1 MLGTVIGI
9 IPTSAFNV
17 YLGSLVADMTHLI
30 SIDTI
35 AQSPMT
41 VWLYWVEQQFDPTNK
56 SFITRIFSI
65 THINLNQRNWTA

>member
-17 YLGSLVADMTHLI
+17 YLGSIVADMTHLI

-41 VWLYWVEQQFDPTNK
+41 VWLYTIGF
-56 SFITRIFSI
+56 FIAIVLLTFFFI
-65 THINLNQRNWTA
+65 